1 MCCEKKYS
9 NSTLNNNKKDKEKRK
24 KPKLKDI
31 YQIFSKILTLRIKFG
46 AQLSSFLS

>member
-1 MCCEKKYS
+1 MCCEKKY
-9 NSTLNNNKKDKEKRK
+9 NQTLNPNKKEKEKKK

-46 AQLSSFLS
+46 AQLSSFLT